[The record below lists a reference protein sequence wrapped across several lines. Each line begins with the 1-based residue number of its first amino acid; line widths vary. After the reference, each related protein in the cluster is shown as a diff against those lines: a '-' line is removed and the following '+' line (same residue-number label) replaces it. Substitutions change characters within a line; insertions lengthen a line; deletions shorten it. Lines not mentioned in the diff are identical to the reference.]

1 MQIMRVTLGT
11 LTGLGVFWGFAL
23 FFLENPLWQWCVV
36 VLGASMTLTIF
47 LKGFYIGMDSL
58 RGRFHAILGTGAA
71 LLTLAIIGTL
81 VEIPHHFMVSLHCLA
96 RVVFVIS
103 VALMHLGLKKQGY
116 SLSITEWAEVLVVF
130 VALAGTGLW
139 FFYVTFTIPDVLLT
153 LLVYLSLAI
162 LLITLSVVRI
172 YLGSNLGWLWT
183 LGAVSVLFIT
193 LGDIAMAYSSSAGL
207 SAANLAS
214 LGILQYSAWGMLCL
228 IMTLVSLQFE

>member
-1 MQIMRVTLGT
+1 MQFLRATLGT

-23 FFLENPLWQWCVV
+23 FFLGDPLWQWCIV
-36 VLGASMTLTIF
+36 VLGTSMTLTIF

-81 VEIPHHFMVSLHCLA
+81 VEIPHHFMVTLHCLA
-96 RVVFVIS
+96 RIVLLLS

-130 VALAGTGLW
+130 LALAGTGLW
-139 FFYVTFTIPDVLLT
+139 FFFVTFTITDLLLT
-153 LLVYLSLAI
+153 LLVYLSLSI
-162 LLITLSVVRI
+162 LLVTISVVRI
-172 YLGSNLGWLWT
+172 YLGSNLGWRWT
-183 LGAVSVLFIT
+183 LGAVAVLFIT
-193 LGDIAMAYSSSAGL
+193 LGDMAMAYCSSAGL
-207 SAANLAS
+207 SAVNLAS
-214 LGILQYSAWGMLCL
+214 LEILQYGAWGMLCL